1 MKRAKKNRQPNNA
14 LNLSKTQADAVS
26 LLIATQTERGMQAF
40 VVAGAEVLQSE
51 FDFTPEQASQ
61 WATMTI
67 KAGTKYLR
75 PAGGETA
82 VYTGSDSYERTEL

>member
-1 MKRAKKNRQPNNA
+1 MKRAKKKPANNTP
-14 LNLSKTQADAVS
+14 NLSKTQADAVS

-40 VVAGAEVLQSE
+40 IVAGAEVLQSE
-51 FDFTPEQASQ
+51 FDFTPEQANR

-75 PAGGETA
+75 SAGGETA
-82 VYTGSDSYERTEL
+82 VYDGRERWERQ